1 MRKRLSL
8 GLILGGVCLAAAA
21 SAQPKPALPQPGSDA
36 FCAAMMEHA
45 DQIWPLDEVR
55 ACTPWRKKKQAELN
69 KAVADCRTAHPDYLE
84 TVGPCDDAGDAATI
98 FWQKSEYVENN
109 RDIPP
114 DQANPVLS
122 RPDKGS

>member
-1 MRKRLSL
+1 MRKPHSL
-8 GLILGGVCLAAAA
+8 LIAGAALCWAGAALAAD
-21 SAQPKPALPQPGSDA
+21 PQPGSDA
-36 FCAAMMEHA
+36 FCAAMMDHA
-45 DQIWPLDEVR
+45 DQIWPLDQVR

-84 TVGPCDDAGDAATI
+84 TVGPCDQAGDDATI

-114 DQANPVLS
+114 DLANPVITPT
-122 RPDKGS
+122 R